1 MIGCVSYESFTFSEN
16 EKKEEKIETGSNT
29 KIKDNFDS
37 KSAFLAFFF
46 QNFDNTQIVR
56 ISKS

>member
-46 QNFDNTQIVR
+46 KNLI
-56 ISKS
+56 IPK